1 MRYRLWWFSLIALA
15 VSLLAGCG
23 TSSRVDEFVQ
33 GYETD
38 KQITVADT
46 QTGDVDTITASDDEF
61 LSILQTA
68 PEDVSTVRW
77 SYRDYTGVFVT
88 QAKESGQRIVIVVI
102 DPSCDNCIR
111 LDRAIN
117 TSLSLIPSDVMILKL
132 DYAQARELYQ
142 VKEMNTVI
150 IIDEQ
155 GNPEIVSDGWVY
167 TMENL
172 LYYL

>member
-1 MRYRLWWFSLIALA
+1 
-15 VSLLAGCG
+15 
-23 TSSRVDEFVQ
+23 
-33 GYETD
+33 
-38 KQITVADT
+38 
-46 QTGDVDTITASDDEF
+46 
-61 LSILQTA
+61 
-68 PEDVSTVRW
+68 
-77 SYRDYTGVFVT
+77 
-88 QAKESGQRIVIVVI
+88 VIVVI

-155 GNPEIVSDGWVY
+155 GNPEIVSDG
-167 TMENL
+167 
-172 LYYL
+172 